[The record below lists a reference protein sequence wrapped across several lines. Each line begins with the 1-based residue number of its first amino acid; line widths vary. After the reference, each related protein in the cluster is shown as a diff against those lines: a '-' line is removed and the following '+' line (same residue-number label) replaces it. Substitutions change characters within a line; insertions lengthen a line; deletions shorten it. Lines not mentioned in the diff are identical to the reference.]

1 MIAVGGLFEAAPL
14 AHLKI
19 VVAHQPSDP
28 VASGRDG
35 IVPEIGMHAWTPIRL
50 PRQAETLADMGKKQ
64 RVFALVFTRGAA
76 FPSEI
81 TALADFENFAKA
93 RDSEFG
99 SFRID
104 E

>member
-1 MIAVGGLFEAAPL
+1 
-14 AHLKI
+14 
-19 VVAHQPSDP
+19 
-28 VASGRDG
+28 
-35 IVPEIGMHAWTPIRL
+35 
-50 PRQAETLADMGKKQ
+50 MGKKQ
-64 RVFALVFTRGAA
+64 HVFALVFTRGAA